1 MLVLIGFRKNTFIY
15 HLIVKIEELKAMA
28 NNYSAFVVGSDQLW
42 RTDSVEHGYYTLEW
56 VPDNICK
63 IAYSTSLGIKK
74 VPWFQRKK
82 EQMVYETF

>member
-1 MLVLIGFRKNTFIY
+1 
-15 HLIVKIEELKAMA
+15 MA

-74 VPWFQRKK
+74 STLVSEEE